1 MRIGEGVEWG
11 AHVCLLL
18 DWLGPDATVPAV
30 KLAAAFE
37 LPAPYLN
44 KQLQL
49 LVRAGIL
56 ESTRGGNGGFALRR
70 GLGSITMYDVVA
82 AVEGEDPAF
91 RCSEI
96 RRCGIGARSPRSSFA
111 APCAIAATMH
121 DAEAQ
126 WRQQLSS
133 QTLADVQADAE
144 RSVPGLREQTRQ
156 RFAAL

>member
-56 ESTRGGNGGFALRR
+56 ESTRGGNGGDGGVGGSGGSGGGKGGTSGKRQCDNQGCDR
-70 GLGSITMYDVVA
+70 G
-82 AVEGEDPAF
+82 
-91 RCSEI
+91 
-96 RRCGIGARSPRSSFA
+96 
-111 APCAIAATMH
+111 
-121 DAEAQ
+121 
-126 WRQQLSS
+126 
-133 QTLADVQADAE
+133 
-144 RSVPGLREQTRQ
+144 
-156 RFAAL
+156 

>member
-18 DWLGPDATVPAV
+18 DWLGPEARVPAV

-56 ESTRGGNGGFALRR
+56 ESSRGGNGGFALRR
-70 GLGSITMYDVVA
+70 NLGAITMHDVVV
-82 AVEGEDPAF
+82 AVEGVDPAF
-91 RCSEI
+91 RCAEI
-96 RRCGIGARSPRSSFA
+96 RRCGIGAGSPQSSFA
-111 APCAIAATMH
+111 APCAIAATMR
-121 DAEAQ
+121 DAEAL
-126 WRQQLSS
+126 WRQQLASR
-133 QTLADVQADAE
+133 TLADVQADAE
-144 RSVPGLREQTRQ
+144 RSVNGLRERTRR